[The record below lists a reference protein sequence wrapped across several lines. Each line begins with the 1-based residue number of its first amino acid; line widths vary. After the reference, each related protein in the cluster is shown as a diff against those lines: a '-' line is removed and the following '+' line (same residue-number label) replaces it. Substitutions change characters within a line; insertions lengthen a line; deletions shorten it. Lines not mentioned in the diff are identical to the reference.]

1 MIEIRPAAARGFA
14 DHGWLQSRHSFS
26 FASYHDPDHVHFSAL
41 RVINEDWIA
50 PGTGFGMHP
59 HRDMEI
65 ITWVLEGAISHQDSI
80 GHRSVIRPGQI
91 QRMSAGTGITHS
103 EHNRESVQTHMLQ
116 IWIVPARAGGRP
128 SYQEGAV
135 DTRSSSSGFCLAA
148 APEGQGGIV
157 SIAQDARLWV
167 GQLDAVQKSLLEF
180 DPNRQIYVHLARGHA
195 SVNGVEIAAGDALKI
210 SGEHRLDIRSGSEAE
225 LLLFDLP

>member
-1 MIEIRPAAARGFA
+1 
-14 DHGWLQSRHSFS
+14 
-26 FASYHDPDHVHFSAL
+26 
-41 RVINEDWIA
+41 
-50 PGTGFGMHP
+50 MHP

-65 ITWVLEGAISHQDSI
+65 ITWVLAGAISHQDSI

-103 EHNRESVQTHMLQ
+103 EHNREPVQTHMLQ
-116 IWIVPARAGGRP
+116 IWIVPARTGNPP

-135 DTRSSSSGFCLAA
+135 DIRSGSSGFCLAA

-167 GQLDAVQKSLLEF
+167 GQLGAANSSALEF
-180 DPNRQIYVHLARGHA
+180 EPNRHIYLHLARGRA
-195 SVNGVEIAAGDALKI
+195 SVNGIEISAGDALKI
-210 SGEHRLDIRSGSEAE
+210 ADERRLDIRPGPDAE
-225 LLLFDLP
+225 LLVFDLP